1 MNSNPI
7 YSLRVSEALESLETS
22 LNGLSNSEVLARQ
35 SLYGNNQLEEQIR
48 TPLWIR
54 LLSHFKHT
62 MALLLLVAGGLA
74 FVVKDPVLGVFIWF
88 VVVANAALSF
98 WREYRAEAAMVEL
111 QKLLPQYAR
120 LIREGEEIKTP
131 AIEIVPGD
139 ILVLAEGDR
148 IPADARV
155 IEEFGLRINNS
166 NLTGEAVPV
175 RKSADASLR
184 EGISELER
192 PNLLFAGTSVVSGT
206 GKAVVFSTG
215 MTTQFGRI
223 AHLTQTVEEP
233 PSPLQS
239 EIVKLTRTLSL
250 IGLFVGAI
258 VLGVGV
264 SQVGMPF
271 LEAFLLA
278 LGILVAVVPEGLP
291 ATISLTLAMA
301 ASRLAKR
308 GVLVKKL
315 NMMETLGTVSVLC
328 TDKSGT
334 LTQNQMTV
342 REVWISGKHLGV
354 SGVGYEPKGSYTPE
368 PLDNRLEKDLKVL
381 LTAAML
387 CNNARLIPP
396 SEEYPYWNYLGDQT
410 EAALQV
416 AAIKGGV
423 ENGTEASFTN
433 QYPRVH
439 ELPFDARR
447 KRMSTIH
454 RNGNKEI
461 AFVKGSP
468 REVLQLCNTVL
479 SDGEIQPLSLEL
491 KSEIMKANDEY
502 ARGALRVLALAQR
515 ELPTRSG
522 AYTPEGVEKDLTFLG
537 LMAMMDPP
545 RPEVAKAVKTLQRA
559 GIRLVMITG
568 DYGLTAE
575 SLARRI
581 GMLTTVTP
589 MIITGGEL
597 DEMTKSELMA
607 LLDQEV
613 IFARM
618 APEHKLRLVSA
629 YQERGEV
636 VAVTGDG
643 VNDVPA
649 LRKADVGVV
658 MGVTGTDVAKEAAD
672 VILTNDNFSTFVT
685 AVEEGRAIYDNIRKF
700 ITYIFS
706 SNVPEVVPFLMTAM
720 FQFPLILSVRQILA
734 IDLGTDLFTALA
746 LGMEKPEPDIM
757 TRQPRR
763 RNQPIIDAKLLRRA
777 FLWLGMIEAVL
788 CFSSFFVVFDVISGQ
803 HRLSILPE
811 VIHNILDLP
820 GIVGIP
826 AEQAHSLAI
835 TVYFAGVVLAQIGNA
850 FACRTEKLR
859 GRTLGWLSNRALI
872 WGVLFEILTVF
883 GLIYLPFLA
892 KIFDHYPLPGVYWI
906 GLGLFPPIL
915 YGMEWVRKQF
925 VRWLDKET

>member
-1 MNSNPI
+1 MNSSPI
-7 YSLRVSEALESLETS
+7 YSLRVSDALDSLETS
-22 LNGLSNSEVLARQ
+22 LNGLSSSEVSARQ
-35 SLYGNNQLEEQIR
+35 SLYGSNQLKESVK
-48 TPLWIR
+48 TPFWMR
-54 LLSHFKHT
+54 LLGHFKHP
-62 MALLLLVAGGLA
+62 MALLLLVAGVLA
-74 FVVKDPVLGVFIWF
+74 FVVSDPILGIFIWI
-88 VVVANAALSF
+88 VVIANAAFSF

-111 QKLLPQYAR
+111 HKLLPQYAR
-120 LIREGEEIKTP
+120 LVRDGVEVKVP
-131 AIEIVPGD
+131 ANELVPGD
-139 ILVLAEGDR
+139 VLVLAEGDH

-155 IEEFGLRINNS
+155 IEEFGLRTNNS
-166 NLTGEAVPV
+166 NLTGEAVPA
-175 RKSADASLR
+175 RKSADASLS

-192 PNLLFAGTSVVSGT
+192 PNLIFEGTSVVSGT
-206 GKAVVFSTG
+206 GKAVVFATG

-239 EIVKLTRTLSL
+239 EISRLTRTLSL
-250 IGLFVGAI
+250 IGLFTGVF
-258 VLGVGV
+258 VLAVGV

-271 LEAFLLA
+271 SEAFLLA

-315 NMMETLGTVSVLC
+315 NIMETLGTVSVLC

-342 REVWISGKHLGV
+342 REVWVSGNHLRV
-354 SGVGYEPKGSYTPE
+354 TGVGYEPKGSYSPD
-368 PLDNRLEKDLKVL
+368 PFGSRLGEDLKAL
-381 LTAAML
+381 LTAAVL
-387 CNNARLIPP
+387 CNNARLVPP
-396 SEEYPYWNYLGDQT
+396 SDEFPYWNYLGDQT
-410 EAALQV
+410 EAALKV

-423 ENGTEASFTN
+423 ENELESKIVKLF
-433 QYPRVH
+433 PRVH

-447 KRMSTIH
+447 KRMSTIY
-454 RNGNKEI
+454 RKGIIET

-468 REVLQLCNTVL
+468 REVLQLCTTIL
-479 SDGEIQPLSLEL
+479 LDGEIQPLTAEL
-491 KSEIMKANDEY
+491 RAQIMKANDEF

-515 ELPTRSG
+515 ILPPRSR
-522 AYTPEGVEKDLTFLG
+522 AYAPEWIEKDLTFLG

-545 RPEVAKAVKTLQRA
+545 RPEVAIAVKTLQKA

-581 GMLTTVTP
+581 GMLTTATP
-589 MIITGGEL
+589 LIITGAEL
-597 DEMTKSELMA
+597 DDMTQSEIA
-607 LLDQEV
+607 SLLDQEV

-618 APEHKLRLVSA
+618 APENKLKLVSA
-629 YQERGEV
+629 YQECGEV

-672 VILTNDNFSTFVT
+672 LILTNDNFSTFVA
-685 AVEEGRAIYDNIRKF
+685 AVEEGRAVYDNIRKF

-706 SNVPEVVPFLMTAM
+706 SNVPEVVPFILTAA

-757 TRQPRR
+757 KRQPRR
-763 RNQPIIDAKLLRRA
+763 RNQPIIDGGLMRRA
-777 FLWLGMIEAVL
+777 FLWLGMIEAIL
-788 CFSSFFVVFDVISGQ
+788 CLVGFFVVFDVVSGQ
-803 HRLSILPE
+803 HYLSILPAGLHT
-811 VIHNILDLP
+811 IFDFP
-820 GIVGIP
+820 GMVGIP
-826 AEQAHSLAI
+826 AEKAHSLAI
-835 TVYFAGVVLAQIGNA
+835 TVYFAGVVMAQIGNA

-859 GRTLGWLSNRALI
+859 GRALGWLSNRALL
-872 WGVLFEILTVF
+872 WGIFFEIVTVF
-883 GLIYLPFLA
+883 GLIYIPLLA
-892 KIFDHYPLPGVYWI
+892 DIFDHYPLPLVYWA
-906 GLGLFPPIL
+906 GLALFAPIL
-915 YGMEWVRKQF
+915 YGSDWLRKIV
-925 VRWLDKET
+925 VRWFNKEI